1 MSSTWPRSTTPP
13 IRGRS
18 ARRTIDHR
26 PPAGAAEAAPTR
38 TQAAGVAS
46 TATGPHPLGSTPEP
60 RMDPSQNPNVFH
72 ATTIVSVRR
81 NGHVVVAGDG
91 QVTLGNTVMKSNARK
106 VRRLGKDGQV
116 LAGFAGAAADAFT
129 LFELFES
136 KLEKHGQL
144 TRAAVELAK
153 GWRTERRFG
162 KLEALLAV
170 AAKDT
175 SLNVSG
181 NGDGTEPAEGLAI
194 GSGEGRGR
202 G

>member
-1 MSSTWPRSTTPP
+1 MYRRPPRSTRTDTLLPYTTLVRSSTWPRSTTPP

-91 QVTLGNTVMKSNARK
+91 QEIG
-106 VRRLGKDGQV
+106 
-116 LAGFAGAAADAFT
+116 
-129 LFELFES
+129 
-136 KLEKHGQL
+136 
-144 TRAAVELAK
+144 RAHV
-153 GWRTERRFG
+153 
-162 KLEALLAV
+162 
-170 AAKDT
+170 
-175 SLNVSG
+175 
-181 NGDGTEPAEGLAI
+181 
-194 GSGEGRGR
+194 
-202 G
+202 